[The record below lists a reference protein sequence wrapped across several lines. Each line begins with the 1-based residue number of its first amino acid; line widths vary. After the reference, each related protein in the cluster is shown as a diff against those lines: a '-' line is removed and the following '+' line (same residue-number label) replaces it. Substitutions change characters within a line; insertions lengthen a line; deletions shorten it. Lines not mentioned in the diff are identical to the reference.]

1 MDTLIDKNRSVTL
14 PYLIVFSSDLT
25 RPIQSVSMARLAKEG
40 RTAASEVRKKIKEE
54 GVDGNAPQVNQDDDA
69 DEDEEKDLTEML
81 TWTNTEGKKIR
92 AAVVSAD
99 DTKVLFRMANGKEIN
114 YDISKLSQRSQDI
127 IKERLER

>member
-54 GVDGNAPQVNQDDDA
+54 GVEGNAPQVNQDDDA

-99 DTKVLFRMANGKEIN
+99 DTKVLFRMSNGKEIN

>member
-1 MDTLIDKNRSVTL
+1 
-14 PYLIVFSSDLT
+14 
-25 RPIQSVSMARLAKEG
+25 MARLAKEG
-40 RTAASEVRKKIKEE
+40 RKAASEVRKKIKEE
-54 GVDGNAPQVNQDDDA
+54 GVEGNAPQVKQDDDTE
-69 DEDEEKDLTEML
+69 EDEEKDLFDTQN
-81 TWTNTEGKKIR
+81 WTNSAGKKIR